1 MGSHASSDG
10 QLPETAVSHAVGR
23 LISAVG
29 EAASWLWLALV
40 LVIMFQVVM
49 RYALGQGSILLEEL
63 QWHIY
68 GVGFLLGLGYC
79 AAADRHVRIT
89 VVSDRWSLRTR
100 TIIEVVGILIFLLPL
115 CIAVVVEGGKMA
127 ITAYQLRETSAAP
140 GGLPMRWLMKSFIP
154 LGFILLGLAAVAHL
168 TRCAAYL
175 SGRSAAN
182 R

>member
-10 QLPETAVSHAVGR
+10 QLPETAVSRAVGR
-23 LISAVG
+23 LITTLG

-49 RYALGQGSILLEEL
+49 RYALGQGSIMLEEL

-68 GVGFLLGLGYC
+68 GVGFLMGLGFC

-89 VVSDRWSLRTR
+89 ALSDRFSPRTR
-100 TIIEVVGILIFLLPL
+100 VIIEIIGIVVFLLPL
-115 CIAVVVEGGKMA
+115 CGAVMVESAKMA
-127 ITAYQLRETSAAP
+127 ITSYQLNEISPAP

-154 LGFILLGLAAVAHL
+154 LGFTLLALVAIARL
-168 TRCAAYL
+168 TRCAAFL
-175 SGRSAAN
+175 SGRPAS
-182 R
+182 RR

>member
-10 QLPETAVSHAVGR
+10 QLPETAVSRAVGR
-23 LISAVG
+23 LITALG

-68 GVGFLLGLGYC
+68 GVGFLMGLGYC

-89 VVSDRWSLRTR
+89 VASDRWSLRTR
-100 TIIEVVGILIFLLPL
+100 AIIEVIGIIFFLLPL
-115 CIAVVVEGGKMA
+115 CGAVMVEGGKMA
-127 ITAYQLRETSAAP
+127 ITAYQLHETSAAP

-154 LGFILLGLAAVAHL
+154 LGFFLLTLAAIAHL
-168 TRCAAYL
+168 TRCAAFL
-175 SGRSAAN
+175 SGESASN